1 MIGTSLGPYR
11 ILELLGSGAMGE
23 VYLAEDTRLGRK
35 VAIKVLP
42 PEFAG
47 DEAKMARFEQE
58 ARATSALN
66 HPGIC
71 TLHDV
76 GAHEGQPFL
85 VMEALE
91 GETLDQTID
100 DSPLPTDRLLA
111 IAIQV
116 ADALGDAHHKGVLHR
131 DLKSANIF
139 VTNDGRAK
147 ILDFGLAKL
156 TAAVD
161 VGHMSSMPTSAPK
174 GQLTREGAT
183 LGTIAY
189 MSPEQAR
196 GQTLDARSDL
206 FSFGVVLY
214 EMSTGRVPFEGPT
227 EAVVFDQILNHD
239 PPSLIEINPR
249 LPTGLIRLIG
259 RMLQKAPADRLPSA
273 NEIKGHLEEIQRAP
287 GSLDSILP
295 AEHVSSTA
303 AVKPPP
309 RPDDWDSDPEAIED
323 STGAFSDP
331 GSVDDHA
338 AGTGAVPNSHPRKPW
353 SPPEYS

>member
-1 MIGTSLGPYR
+1 MIGTSFGPYQ
-11 ILELLGSGAMGE
+11 ILELLGSGGMGE

-47 DEAKMARFEQE
+47 DAARMARFEQE

-71 TLHDV
+71 TLHDI

-91 GETLDQTID
+91 GETLEQAIGGN
-100 DSPLPTDRLLA
+100 PLPTDRVLT

-116 ADALGDAHHKGVLHR
+116 ADALGEAHGKGVLHR

-139 VTNDGRAK
+139 VTDAGRTK

-156 TAAVD
+156 TAAVE
-161 VGHMSSMPTSAPK
+161 VGHMSSMPTSVPE

-183 LGTIAY
+183 LGTVAY

-196 GQTLDARSDL
+196 GQALDARSDL
-206 FSFGVVLY
+206 FSLGVVLY
-214 EMSTGRVPFEGPT
+214 EMATGRVPFEGPT

-239 PPSLIEINPR
+239 PPPAIEINPR
-249 LPTGLIRLIG
+249 LPTGLVRLIG
-259 RMLQKAPADRLPSA
+259 RTLRKDPADRPASA
-273 NEIKGHLEEIQRAP
+273 AKIKEQLEEIQRAP

-303 AVKPPP
+303 PVKPPP
-309 RPDDWDSDPEAIED
+309 RPDDWGSDPEAAED
-323 STGAFSDP
+323 SLHG
-331 GSVDDHA
+331 VDDHVD
-338 AGTGAVPNSHPRKPW
+338 TS
-353 SPPEYS
+353 SPPAARSSKPSVAV

>member
-11 ILELLGSGAMGE
+11 ILELLGSGGMGE

-35 VAIKVLP
+35 VAIKVLA

-47 DEAKMARFEQE
+47 DAARMARFEQE

-71 TLHDV
+71 TLHDI
-76 GAHEGQPFL
+76 GTHEGQPFL

-91 GETLDQTID
+91 GKTLHQTIGGN
-100 DSPLPTDRLLA
+100 PLPSDRLLA

-116 ADALGDAHHKGVLHR
+116 AGALGEAHGKGVLHR

-139 VTNDGRAK
+139 VTDAGRAK
-147 ILDFGLAKL
+147 ILGFGLAKL
-156 TAAVD
+156 TATVK
-161 VGHMSSMPTSAPK
+161 VGQVSSIPTSAPE

-183 LGTIAY
+183 TGTVAY

-206 FSFGVVLY
+206 FSLGVVLY
-214 EMSTGRVPFEGPT
+214 EMATGRVPFDGPT

-239 PPSLIEINPR
+239 PPPAIEINPR

-259 RMLQKAPADRLPSA
+259 KTLRKDPADRPASA
-273 NEIKGHLEEIQRAP
+273 AEIKEQLEEIQRAP

-309 RPDDWDSDPEAIED
+309 RPADWDSDPEAVED
-323 STGAFSDP
+323 STDPFSDP
-331 GSVDDHA
+331 GSL
-338 AGTGAVPNSHPRKPW
+338 AGS
-353 SPPEYS
+353 

>member
-11 ILELLGSGAMGE
+11 ILELLGSGGRGD

-35 VAIKVLP
+35 VAIKILP

-47 DEAKMARFEQE
+47 DAARMARFEQE
-58 ARATSALN
+58 ARTTSALN

-71 TLHDV
+71 TLHDI
-76 GAHEGQPFL
+76 GTHEGRTFL
-85 VMEALE
+85 VMEVLE
-91 GETLDQTID
+91 GETLQQAIGGN
-100 DSPLPTDRLLA
+100 PLPIDRLLT

-116 ADALGDAHHKGVLHR
+116 ADALGEAHRKGVLHR

-139 VTNDGRAK
+139 VTDADRAK

-156 TAAVD
+156 TATVEA
-161 VGHMSSMPTSAPK
+161 GHMSSMPTSAPE
-174 GQLTREGAT
+174 GQRTRDGAT
-183 LGTIAY
+183 PGTVAY

-206 FSFGVVLY
+206 FSLGVVLY
-214 EMSTGRVPFEGPT
+214 EMATGRVPFEGPT
-227 EAVVFDQILNHD
+227 EAVVFDQIFNHD
-239 PPSLIEINPR
+239 PPAVIEINPR
-249 LPTGLIRLIG
+249 LPTGLVRLIG
-259 RMLQKAPADRLPSA
+259 TTLRKDPADRLASA
-273 NEIKGHLEEIQRAP
+273 AEIKEQLEEIQRAP

-303 AVKPPP
+303 AVKLPP
-309 RPDDWDSDPEAIED
+309 RPDEQLAG
-323 STGAFSDP
+323 STSAAADAVSDP

-338 AGTGAVPNSHPRKPW
+338 AGTGAVPD
-353 SPPEYS
+353 